1 MAMSLKPASLIL
13 ARMAAVSPFFTAS
26 GLMMLKVR
34 CDTNISWLRFECNSL
49 AFWQLFQRK
58 RERPFC
64 SLEHTG
70 SHGVWH
76 VIGNPPARN
85 SYPESQR
92 SGCQSGILHRA
103 FGLQDRLAS
112 RKF

>member
-49 AFWQLFQRK
+49 AFWQLFQCK
-58 RERPFC
+58 WDGPFC
-64 SLEHTG
+64 SHERSG
-70 SHGVWH
+70 SPGGRH
-76 VIGNPPARN
+76 VIGN
-85 SYPESQR
+85 S
-92 SGCQSGILHRA
+92 
-103 FGLQDRLAS
+103 AS
-112 RKF
+112 RKSNPEGQRFGGQHRL

>member
-49 AFWQLFQRK
+49 AFWQLFQCK
-58 RERPFC
+58 WERPFC
-64 SLEHTG
+64 SHEHALKSLEDSMSSATLHHATPILKVNDLAA
-70 SHGVWH
+70 SIAYY
-76 VIGNPPARN
+76 IGP
-85 SYPESQR
+85 
-92 SGCQSGILHRA
+92 
-103 FGLQDRLAS
+103 
-112 RKF
+112 